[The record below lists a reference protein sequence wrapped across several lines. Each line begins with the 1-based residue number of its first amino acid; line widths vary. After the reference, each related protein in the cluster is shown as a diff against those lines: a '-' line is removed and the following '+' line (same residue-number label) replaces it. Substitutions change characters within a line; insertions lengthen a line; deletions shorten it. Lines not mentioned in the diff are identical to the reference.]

1 VFQFWYYHE
10 CDTFGEYSH
19 ILIYLYQYLCKDTKK
34 MKDFQ
39 KTNSINL
46 LPIQFSCRI
55 EQFPYHKQI
64 VLMLPL
70 SSLFNYVKH
79 NEQLH
84 TIISKIFY
92 TITENIIPKSP
103 VKIIIQTHK
112 HTLIIQTISKFNK
125 YGS

>member
-1 VFQFWYYHE
+1 
-10 CDTFGEYSH
+10 
-19 ILIYLYQYLCKDTKK
+19 

-55 EQFPYHKQI
+55 EQFPHHKQI
-64 VLMLPL
+64 VLMLPF
-70 SSLFNYVKH
+70 SSLFDYGKH

-92 TITENIIPKSP
+92 TISENIIPKSP
-103 VKIIIQTHK
+103 VK
-112 HTLIIQTISKFNK
+112 K
-125 YGS
+125 YNSNT